1 MTCCQVK
8 VKNAGSAQAV
18 LGFGACGARLSFSAA
33 FCHVQHGHAST
44 AATFWPVFSWGSMG
58 CDVNCDVSCNVDC
71 DVNCYVVFPYVL
83 STRST
88 WNRSRPCLEPFWTVQ
103 NRSAD
108 TFGPA
113 TFRTNLW
120 RKTRAKWEVGPMAHQ
135 WRPRKS
141 RSILRH
147 VGVTSVKLWRK
158 NLSTWLLNRNPSANA
173 CKADLLEKSLEQQA
187 RKASRNLV
195 AAKRLKEPLGASS
208 EHQFTNSYTS
218 YLQMGHRGLVWK
230 KTLCGTPLRTST
242 SRNIKKCKWQS
253 VILFYANIS
262 LIRCL

>member
-1 MTCCQVK
+1 M
-8 VKNAGSAQAV
+8 QAV
-18 LGFGACGARLSFSAA
+18 LKLFWALGPVEHACLSVPLFAMSNTDMQVRLRRSDLCFPEEAWA
-33 FCHVQHGHAST
+33 VTWTVTWAVTWTVTWTVTWFFLTCWLHEAHGTVPGPA
-44 AATFWPVFSWGSMG
+44 
-58 CDVNCDVSCNVDC
+58 
-71 DVNCYVVFPYVL
+71 
-83 STRST
+83 
-88 WNRSRPCLEPFWTVQ
+88 WNRSEPFWTVQ

-187 RKASRNLV
+187 RKASWNLV